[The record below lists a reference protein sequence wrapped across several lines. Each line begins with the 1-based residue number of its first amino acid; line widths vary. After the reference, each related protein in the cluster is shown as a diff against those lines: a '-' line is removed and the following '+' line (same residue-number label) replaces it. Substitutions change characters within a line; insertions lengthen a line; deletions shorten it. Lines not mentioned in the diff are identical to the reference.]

1 MANVSALGSKH
12 VAWQRTSYGELLY
25 TLEDVCRALV
35 AVEREGERLKG
46 ALMEGQ
52 WTLST
57 DRLRELRDEGYKWVG
72 YLYLFQPFH
81 PYTLDIWVHT
91 HSSFCSASSKW
102 KMR

>member
-12 VAWQRTSYGELLY
+12 VAWQRTSYGELLH

-57 DRLRELRDEGYKWVG
+57 DRLRELRHEGYEGVG
-72 YLYLFQPFH
+72 YL
-81 PYTLDIWVHT
+81 
-91 HSSFCSASSKW
+91 
-102 KMR
+102 